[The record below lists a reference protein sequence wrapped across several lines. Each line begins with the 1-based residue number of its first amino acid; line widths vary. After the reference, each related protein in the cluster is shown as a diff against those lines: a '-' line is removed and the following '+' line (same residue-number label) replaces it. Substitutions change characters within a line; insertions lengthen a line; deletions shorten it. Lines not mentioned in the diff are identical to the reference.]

1 MVPEV
6 LTEDGVRI
14 VYDDLGPRDGVPV
27 VLCHGLAA
35 AGEQLRADAEYFA
48 GLGYRVL
55 VPDLRGHGRSGT
67 PAAMR
72 REDFSIARMAEDM
85 AAMLEQAEVGPVHWV
100 GNSLGGILARQL
112 LAGHAQRFR
121 SLATFG
127 TAYRL
132 RLPRWGARL
141 IPLSYAL
148 LGPGLNGWV
157 TGRMT
162 TRQAAARPMIALLIE
177 AFDPEVGRLE
187 AENLTSYDLIDNAV
201 RARLPIL
208 LLRGGRDGPVN
219 RALRPTL
226 ARMQGRENF
235 RLVDLPEGGHC
246 ANLDATAAWRAA
258 LLRFW
263 DSGRAAAPVADE
275 ESQARVERQQ

>member
-1 MVPEV
+1 MAEV
-6 LTEDGVRI
+6 LSSDGVTI
-14 VYDDLGPRDGVPV
+14 VHDDLGPRDGVPV

-35 AGEQLRADAEYFA
+35 AGEQLAADAAYFA

-55 VPDLRGHGRSGT
+55 VPDLRGHGRSGK
-67 PAAMR
+67 PPAMR
-72 REDFSIARMAEDM
+72 REDFSIPRMADDM
-85 AAMLEQAEVGPVHWV
+85 VAMLEQAGVGPVHWV
-100 GNSLGGILARQL
+100 GNSLGGILALQL
-112 LAGHAQRFR
+112 LAGQAHRFR

-132 RLPRWGARL
+132 RLPRWGARV

-148 LGPGLNGWV
+148 LGRRLNGRV
-157 TGRMT
+157 TAQVT
-162 TRQAAARPMIALLIE
+162 TREAAARPLIARLIRD
-177 AFDPEVGRLE
+177 FDPAVGRLV
-187 AENLTSYDLIDNAV
+187 AENLTRYDLIDNAV

-226 ARMQGRENF
+226 AAMQGRENF
-235 RLVDLPEGGHC
+235 RLVELPEGGHC

-263 DSGRAAAPVADE
+263 AGR
-275 ESQARVERQQ
+275 